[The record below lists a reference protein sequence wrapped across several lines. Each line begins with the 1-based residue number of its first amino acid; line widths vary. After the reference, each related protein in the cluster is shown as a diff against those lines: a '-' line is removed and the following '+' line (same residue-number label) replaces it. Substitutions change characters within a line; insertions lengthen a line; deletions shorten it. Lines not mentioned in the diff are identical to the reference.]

1 MASKELGMI
10 HTVNFDVGGVN
21 SAASNTHFVTLDL
34 AGALSQ
40 QLQKMVRQGNY
51 FKVVGVDMSID
62 VGQVPAPGTAGTIS
76 GKLEYYVPTK
86 GRCEA
91 YRQAFKAMA
100 EQMANSGIPMRTN
113 ELYDFRVGLDDAV
126 TNNQIGNIATLNGTD
141 ALYLKN
147 VGNPGSSVF
156 DVYNESVR
164 PIYTTGNQFAEGFD
178 TLLQTGAGK
187 TDFVLNEELI
197 FRGNENLAL
206 TVKESIPFQLA
217 YGADDTTATFQ
228 FRPDPAL
235 YIAVMCGMFDIFID
249 DAVSITGA
257 AFDLTVAVHI
267 AGWKSI
273 MGNPDKKKSRRSRR
287 KGKGRK

>member
-10 HTVNFDVGGVN
+10 HTVNFDVGGLT
-21 SAASNTHFVTLDL
+21 SAASNTHYATLDL

-62 VGQVPAPGTAGTIS
+62 VGQVPAAGTAGTIS

-86 GRCEA
+86 GRCAA
-91 YRQAFKAMA
+91 YRHAFKAMA
-100 EQMANSGIPMRTN
+100 EQMANSGIPMRAN
-113 ELYDFRVGLDDAV
+113 KLYDFRVGLDDAV

-141 ALYLKN
+141 PLYLKN
-147 VGNPGSSVF
+147 VGVPGASVF
-156 DVYNESVR
+156 DVYNDSVE
-164 PIYTTGNQFAEGFD
+164 PIYTQPPADQFSDGFD
-178 TLLQTGAGK
+178 TLLQSGPGK

-197 FRGNENLAL
+197 FRGNEELAL

-235 YIAVMCGMFDIFID
+235 YVAVMCGMFDIFID
-249 DAVSITGA
+249 DAVSITGP

-273 MGNPDKKKSRRSRR
+273 MSAKNGRRRTRKK
-287 KGKGRK
+287 